1 MTAPATAHTCPT
13 CRGSFR
19 HLVHALRLKSEVE
32 YFNDSVAVGS
42 RVRVYPGPGP
52 REGVPKEDLIAS
64 PAEVSITGRKVVRVR
79 ELGRVALDQVEA
91 VR

>member
-1 MTAPATAHTCPT
+1 MTATTAHTCPT

-19 HLVHALRLKSEVE
+19 HLVAALRLKSEVE

-42 RVRVYPGPGP
+42 RVRVYPGPGS
-52 REGVPKEDLIAS
+52 REGTPAEDIIAA
-64 PAEVSITGRKVVRVR
+64 PAEVSVTGRKVVRVR
-79 ELGRVALDQVEA
+79 ELGRVPLDRVEV

>member
-1 MTAPATAHTCPT
+1 MTATTAHTCPT

-19 HLVHALRLKSEVE
+19 NLVHALRLKSEVE

-52 REGVPKEDLIAS
+52 REGIPTEDRIAS

-79 ELGRVALDQVEA
+79 ELGRVPLDRVEV